1 MGITCYSSDM
11 TYHTTN
17 PEQERETPMMQP
29 GIFDWEFRSEKLDAK
44 RDPLVKINTVVP
56 WESFRPLLETIR
68 EKERKS
74 NAGAK
79 PYDAVMM
86 FKVLIIQSL
95 YNLSDEGIEYQI
107 MDRISFMRFLGL
119 HLHDRIPDAKTIW
132 LFREQLTEAGL
143 MKELFQRFDTF
154 LKESGFSAQKGQI
167 VDASIVSAP
176 IQRNSR
182 EENTRIKNGDI
193 PEDWDEAKKR
203 QKDTDARW
211 LKKNGK
217 KYYGY
222 KNHVTIDV
230 KHKIVRKYDVTDAS
244 VHDSTVFEE
253 LLDTTNSSK
262 DVYGDSAYRSEES
275 VERLKERNFREHLQ
289 HKGCRYKKLSKREQ
303 QGNRMRS
310 KIRARIEHVF
320 GVQAMRA
327 GTLIVRTIGLVRA
340 RCKIGLRNLAYNMSR
355 YTILAATG

>member
-1 MGITCYSSDM
+1 
-11 TYHTTN
+11 
-17 PEQERETPMMQP
+17 MMQP
-29 GIFDWEFRSEKLDAK
+29 GFFDWEFRHKKLDAT

-56 WESFRPLLETIR
+56 WERFRPLLETIR

-86 FKVLIIQSL
+86 FKILIIQSL

-107 MDRISFMRFLGL
+107 MDRLSFMRFLGL
-119 HLHDRIPDAKTIW
+119 HLHDRVPDAKTIW
-132 LFREQLTEAGL
+132 LFREHLTEAGL
-143 MKELFQRFDTF
+143 MKALFQRFDAY
-154 LKESGFSAQKGQI
+154 LKENGFSAQKGQI
-167 VDASIVSAP
+167 VDTSIVSAP
-176 IQRNSR
+176 VQRNSR
-182 EENTRIKNGDI
+182 EENTRIKNGDN
-193 PEDWDEAKKR
+193 PEEWSEAKRR

-217 KYYGY
+217 QYYGY
-222 KNHVTIDV
+222 KNHVGIDV
-230 KHKIVRKYDVTDAS
+230 KNKIVRTYEGTEAS
-244 VHDSTVFEE
+244 VHDSAVFEG

-262 DVYGDSAYRSEES
+262 DVYGDSAYWSEES
-275 VERLKERNFREHLQ
+275 VERLKARTFRERLQ
-289 HKGCRYKKLSKREQ
+289 RKGCRYKKLSKREQ
-303 QGNRMRS
+303 QGNRTRS

-327 GTLIVRTIGLVRA
+327 GVLIIRTIGLVRA

-355 YTILAATG
+355 YTTLVTG

>member
-1 MGITCYSSDM
+1 
-11 TYHTTN
+11 
-17 PEQERETPMMQP
+17 MMQP
-29 GIFDWEFRSEKLDAK
+29 GFFDWEVRYEKLDTN

-86 FKVLIIQSL
+86 FKILIIQSL

-119 HLHDRIPDAKTIW
+119 HLHDRVPDAKTIW
-132 LFREQLTEAGL
+132 LFREELTEAGL
-143 MKELFQRFDTF
+143 IKELFQRFDTY
-154 LKESGFSAQKGQI
+154 LKKNGFSAQKGQI

-182 EENTRIKNGDI
+182 EENTRIKNDDI
-193 PEDWDEAKKR
+193 PEDWNEAKKR

-211 LKKNGK
+211 VKKNGK
-217 KYYGY
+217 NHYGY

-230 KHKIVRKYDVTDAS
+230 KHKIVRTYDVTDAS
-244 VHDSTVFEE
+244 VYDSTVFEE
-253 LLDTTNSSK
+253 LLSTTNSSK

-275 VERLKERNFREHLQ
+275 VEKLKEHNFRERLQ
-289 HKGCRYKKLSKREQ
+289 RKGCRYKKLSKREQ
-303 QGNRMRS
+303 QGNRTRS
-310 KIRARIEHVF
+310 RIRARIEHVF